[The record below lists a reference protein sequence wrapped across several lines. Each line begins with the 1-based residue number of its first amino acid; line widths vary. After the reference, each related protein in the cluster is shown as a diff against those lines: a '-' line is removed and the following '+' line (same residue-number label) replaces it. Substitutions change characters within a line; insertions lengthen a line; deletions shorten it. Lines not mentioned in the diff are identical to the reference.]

1 MQSCRLGRF
10 DTRTRQSWVRRPGT
24 VFRLTPRI
32 KKEGLQPSA
41 QPALSLQMEELRS
54 VLLNSGQ
61 GHLFEGWPVG
71 GDEAQ
76 EQRFFAQ
83 VNQLESSYPGG
94 VAAYIRNARKL
105 LADSKAGVNPL
116 DGWAPSVP
124 AGEKFE
130 FGGAAFLEHEA
141 LGLHELDGCA
151 FVLVAGGLGERLA
164 TPGSSWPCRRK
175 SRRASR
181 TSLCT
186 SGRSSRSSVTRQQRL
201 GGPLCCR

>member
-1 MQSCRLGRF
+1 M
-10 DTRTRQSWVRRPGT
+10 TRRR
-24 VFRLTPRI
+24 
-32 KKEGLQPSA
+32 S
-41 QPALSLQMEELRS
+41 S
-54 VLLNSGQ
+54 VG
-61 GHLFEGWPVG
+61 
-71 GDEAQ
+71 
-76 EQRFFAQ
+76 Q

-116 DGWAPSVP
+116 DGWTPSVP
-124 AGEKFE
+124 TGEKAD
-130 FGGAAFLEHEA
+130 FGSPAFLEHEA
-141 LGLHELDGCA
+141 LGLQELDGCA
-151 FVLVAGGLGERLA
+151 FVLVAEGLASASA
-164 TPGSSWPCRRK
+164 TLGSSWPCRRK